1 MESLSRFV
9 SGAVAALLALL
20 SPVAPMVVVTLIFI
34 GVDFVTGV
42 AADRR
47 TALAE
52 GREWYFESCKAWR
65 TLVKAALAVMAIV
78 MGWLVECCILDF
90 MNLNIAR
97 LLAGF
102 TCGVE
107 FWSFLEN
114 ASELSDAPL
123 FRHLRR
129 YARRRIAGVK

>member
-9 SGAVAALLALL
+9 SGAVAAAMALM
-20 SPVAPMVVVTLIFI
+20 SPVVPLVIVTLLFI

-47 TALAE
+47 TARAE

-65 TLVKAALAVMAIV
+65 TMVKAALAVTAIV
-78 MGWLVECCILDF
+78 MGWLVESCILEF

-114 ASELSDAPL
+114 AACLSDAPL
-123 FRHLRR
+123 FRYLRR
-129 YARRRIAGVK
+129 YARRRINGVK